1 MKFLDHRLVHLQ
13 IIVITGFSIDE
24 VLATFQTLTKYTVK
38 CPAEDLKRK
47 KMKTTLMMLTMLVM
61 VSGCTS
67 VNSQPDS
74 SYDRQNAAAEKAQRQ
89 LDKE

>member
-1 MKFLDHRLVHLQ
+1 
-13 IIVITGFSIDE
+13 
-24 VLATFQTLTKYTVK
+24 
-38 CPAEDLKRK
+38 
-47 KMKTTLMMLTMLVM
+47 MKTTLMMLTMLVM